1 MEKIWTVLEIIN
13 WANDFFAQKGVDSP
27 RLTIELLLCDVLQC
41 KRIDLY
47 TSFDKPLN
55 EQELAKTREY
65 VIRRAK
71 REPLQYILGKA
82 HFYDFELNVDCNVLI
97 PRPETEELAE
107 LILKSYDSDAILNI
121 LDIGTGSGCLSILLA
136 DKFKNSMVTA
146 CDINHKAIEVAK
158 SNAKKYNINNI
169 EFLCLDI
176 INNIPQGKFDVIVS
190 NPPYIKKED
199 YQVLEPELKYEPG
212 NALTDERD
220 GLTFYRKFSEIFPKM
235 LNDEGKFFLEYALG
249 QSEEIKKLFEEK
261 YFVTIL
267 PDFSSIYRYLI
278 GENRK
283 SITHKAQK

>member
-1 MEKIWTVLEIIN
+1 MEKIWTVLDIIN

-55 EQELAKTREY
+55 EIELAKTREY

-71 REPLQYILGKA
+71 REPLQYIIGKA
-82 HFYDFELNVDCNVLI
+82 HFHDYELRVDCNVLI

-107 LILKSYDSDAILNI
+107 LIIKSYKHDSALDI
-121 LDIGTGSGCLSILLA
+121 LDIGTGSGCIAILLA
-136 DKFKNSMVTA
+136 DKFKNSKVIA
-146 CDINHKAIEVAK
+146 CDINPKAIEIAK

-169 EFLCLDI
+169 EFVCLDI
-176 INNIPQGKFDVIVS
+176 ISQIPNGKYDIIVS
-190 NPPYIKKED
+190 NPPYIKQED
-199 YQVLEPELKYEPG
+199 YKVLEPELKYEPG
-212 NALTDERD
+212 NALTDEKD
-220 GLTFYRKFSEIFPKM
+220 GLTFYRKFSEIFPNM
-235 LNDEGKFFLEYALG
+235 LKEDGKFFLEYALG
-249 QSEEIKKLFEEK
+249 QSEEIKNMFEEK

-278 GENRK
+278 GQNRK
-283 SITHKAQK
+283 SITHKAQQ